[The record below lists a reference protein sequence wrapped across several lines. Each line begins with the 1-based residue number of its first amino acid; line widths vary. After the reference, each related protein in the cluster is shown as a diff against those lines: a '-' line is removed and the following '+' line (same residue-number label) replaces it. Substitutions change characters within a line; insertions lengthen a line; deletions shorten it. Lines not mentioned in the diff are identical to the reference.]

1 MSTIGERIT
10 GARVY
15 AKLSR
20 AQLAKRIKKSRAIVY
35 SWEDGRNDPRIDT
48 CKDIAR
54 VCGVRAEWLILG
66 AGDMITTDPDAGA
79 IAS

>member
-1 MSTIGERIT
+1 MSVAERVMA
-10 GARVY
+10 ARVY

-35 SWEDGRNDPRIDT
+35 CWEDGRNDPRIDT

-54 VCGVRAEWLILG
+54 VCGVRPEWLMLG
-66 AGDMITTDPDAGA
+66 SGPMTPDGRISAVGP
-79 IAS
+79 